1 MRLPKFKV
9 FQAAMMVLKTTWI
22 RNFIG
27 IFESSFKTELFVWNG
42 RNLII
47 PSNVRMLANDQR
59 TTNLLEGPGGTDGFR
74 VVDVSHPDVYKL
86 LISLIREASQNRNNH
101 RCPNSMWWTK
111 NRPRKKGNFKK
122 QRFTQSCQPL
132 ENEIIKK
139 LVHVAIVLQFL
150 SKIYC
155 PWGWGSWISPS
166 LSNHKQLKIFRKP
179 SNGYRRNGY
188 QQVTWVISNRWIVFV
203 VSTRTR
209 TPCTIDKYW
218 R

>member
-1 MRLPKFKV
+1 MEGRLLCLHLLISFLSNMYLMRLPKFNV

-27 IFESSFKTELFVWNG
+27 IFESSFKTELFFWNG

-47 PSNVRMLANDQR
+47 PSNVGMLANDQR

-111 NRPRKKGNFKK
+111 NRPRKKRKFQK
-122 QRFTQSCQPL
+122 T
-132 ENEIIKK
+132 
-139 LVHVAIVLQFL
+139 
-150 SKIYC
+150 KIYT
-155 PWGWGSWISPS
+155 I
-166 LSNHKQLKIFRKP
+166 
-179 SNGYRRNGY
+179 
-188 QQVTWVISNRWIVFV
+188 
-203 VSTRTR
+203 VSTVGEWGYKKT
-209 TPCTIDKYW
+209 CTCCNSFAILIQNILSLGLGIMNKSFPFKS
-218 R
+218 

>member
-1 MRLPKFKV
+1 MLQKSGGGGPHGNSIFYIAVRKNPILRIWKEGFYVYTLSNMYLMRLPKFKV

-27 IFESSFKTELFVWNG
+27 IFESSFKTELFFWNG

-47 PSNVRMLANDQR
+47 PSNAGMLANDQR
-59 TTNLLEGPGGTDGFR
+59 TTNLLEGPGCTDGFR

-122 QRFTQSCQPL
+122 
-132 ENEIIKK
+132 
-139 LVHVAIVLQFL
+139 A
-150 SKIYC
+150 KIYT
-155 PWGWGSWISPS
+155 I
-166 LSNHKQLKIFRKP
+166 
-179 SNGYRRNGY
+179 
-188 QQVTWVISNRWIVFV
+188 
-203 VSTRTR
+203 VSTVGEW
-209 TPCTIDKYW
+209 YY
-218 R
+218 

>member
-1 MRLPKFKV
+1 MYLLRLPKFKV

-27 IFESSFKTELFVWNG
+27 IFESSFKTELFFWNG

-47 PSNVRMLANDQR
+47 PSNVGMLANDQR

-122 QRFTQSCQPL
+122 QRFTQSCHPL

-150 SKIYC
+150 SKMYC

-166 LSNHKQLKIFRKP
+166 LSNHNHRIQIQLVQSLIEAAENIPKTVKRI
-179 SNGYRRNGY
+179 
-188 QQVTWVISNRWIVFV
+188 
-203 VSTRTR
+203 
-209 TPCTIDKYW
+209 
-218 R
+218 